1 MGYKNRTPWFIVAI
15 ACVTLAGCTG
25 GSSSDSSI
33 ESSSNDTTTGS
44 TNTTT
49 GTVSGVTSGR
59 LLASNCYQC
68 HGTYGSGGFD
78 RIMGKSDMLNEL
90 REYAASTK
98 TDDIMAAH
106 VQGYTDAQL
115 QAIATYLAN
124 L

>member
-1 MGYKNRTPWFIVAI
+1 
-15 ACVTLAGCTG
+15 
-25 GSSSDSSI
+25 
-33 ESSSNDTTTGS
+33 
-44 TNTTT
+44 
-49 GTVSGVTSGR
+49 
-59 LLASNCYQC
+59 
-68 HGTYGSGGFD
+68 
-78 RIMGKSDMLNEL
+78 MGKSDMLNEL